1 MSAQTPTVAAVSCND
16 VYSFT
21 KPVRAEITLV
31 AGLGVEGDVH
41 AGVKVRHRSRV
52 KADPAQPNL
61 RQVHLIQGE
70 LFDEVRRQ
78 GYTVAPGNLG
88 ENVTTNGI
96 DLLGLPRGTILRF
109 GPPPDAGG
117 SGPAPDAGGSGPAP
131 KAGGFRA
138 APEAG
143 GFRVALAGGGSGAAP
158 KAGGSG
164 AVPKAGGSGA
174 APEAGG
180 FGSALAARASGPAP
194 AAAGYANGAEG
205 FGPPRGADGSG
216 ATAEGFESPP
226 GADGGVVSPDGGVV
240 SPDGGVVSPRSA
252 TEAVAGVL
260 AAAETASLNDRT
272 ANAVEALAA
281 AARRDSSGAGAG
293 DQRTAVV
300 ITGLRNPCA
309 QINGFRSGLLKQVL
323 EQDAEGNV
331 LRKAGV
337 MGVVL
342 RGGRIRAGDQ
352 VTVEL
357 PPRPHLPLECI

>member
-1 MSAQTPTVAAVSCND
+1 MSAQTPTVAAVSCNH

-21 KPVRAEITLV
+21 KPTRAEIMLV

-41 AGVKVRHRSRV
+41 AGVNVRHRSRV
-52 KADPAQPNL
+52 RADPAQPNL

-96 DLLGLPRGTILRF
+96 DLLALPRGTILRF
-109 GPPPDAGG
+109 GPA
-117 SGPAPDAGGSGPAP
+117 PA
-131 KAGGFRA
+131 
-138 APEAG
+138 
-143 GFRVALAGGGSGAAP
+143 
-158 KAGGSG
+158 
-164 AVPKAGGSGA
+164 AGGSGA
-174 APEAGG
+174 AQAAGDSGAAQDAGDSGAAPSSGG
-180 FGSALAARASGPAP
+180 FGPAHAAVGSGPAP
-194 AAAGYANGAEG
+194 AADGSGRAVEGIGRTRGADGAGATAEG
-205 FGPPRGADGSG
+205 FGPP
-216 ATAEGFESPP
+216 P
-226 GADGGVVSPDGGVV
+226 GLDGGVVSPHSG
-240 SPDGGVVSPRSA
+240 

-272 ANAVEALAA
+272 ANAVEALVA

-300 ITGLRNPCA
+300 VTGLRNPCA

-323 EQDAEGNV
+323 DQDAEGNV
-331 LRKAGV
+331 VRKAGV
-337 MGVVL
+337 MAVVL
-342 RGGRIRAGDQ
+342 RGGGVRAGDQ

-357 PPRPHLPLECI
+357 PPLPHLPLECI

>member
-117 SGPAPDAGGSGPAP
+117 FGPAPDAGGSGPAP
-131 KAGGFRA
+131 DAGGVGP
-138 APEAG
+138 APD
-143 GFRVALAGGGSGAAP
+143 
-158 KAGGSG
+158 
-164 AVPKAGGSGA
+164 
-174 APEAGG
+174 AGG

-205 FGPPRGADGSG
+205 FGPPQGADRSG
-216 ATAEGFESPP
+216 ATAEGFGSPP
-226 GADGGVVSPDGGVV
+226 GVDGGVV

-272 ANAVEALAA
+272 ANAVEALVA